1 MSLMESL
8 ADVLMPRYCKVCGCR
23 LSIGEEHLCAPCTL
37 KMPLLPYSRD
47 CPSRTE
53 ALLLSEL
60 RLVRAA
66 SYFRYDKES
75 DYRKILY
82 HLKYYGHPA
91 VGFCLARRA
100 AVSLSA
106 EGFFEGIDY
115 IVPVPLSRRKK
126 RKRGYNQCDY
136 IARGIQSVTGL
147 EIRCDVVARTVSNQV
162 QAKKGR
168 LQRWLNAEGIF
179 AVSDAGALDGSHV
192 LVVDDVATTG
202 ATIMSLMDVMTASAD
217 VRISVFTLAL
227 AE

>member
-1 MSLMESL
+1 MSLIGSL
-8 ADVLMPRYCKVCGCR
+8 ADVLMPRYCKVCGRR
-23 LSIGEEHLCAPCTL
+23 LSVCEEHLCAACTL

-47 CPSRTE
+47 TLSQTE
-53 ALLLSEL
+53 TLLLGETS
-60 RLVRAA
+60 LVRAA

-75 DYRKILY
+75 EYRKILY
-82 HLKYYGHPA
+82 HLKYYAHPD
-91 VGFCLARRA
+91 VGRCLARRA
-100 AVSLSA
+100 ATLFDG

-115 IVPVPLSRRKK
+115 IVPVPLSRGKR

-147 EIRCDVVARTVSNQV
+147 TVRTDVVVRSVSNQV

-168 LQRWLNAEGIF
+168 MQRWLNAEGIF
-179 AVSDAGALDGSHV
+179 AVTDAGALANRHV
-192 LVVDDVATTG
+192 LVVDDVVTTG
-202 ATIMSLMDVMTASAD
+202 ATIMSLMDVMSASAD